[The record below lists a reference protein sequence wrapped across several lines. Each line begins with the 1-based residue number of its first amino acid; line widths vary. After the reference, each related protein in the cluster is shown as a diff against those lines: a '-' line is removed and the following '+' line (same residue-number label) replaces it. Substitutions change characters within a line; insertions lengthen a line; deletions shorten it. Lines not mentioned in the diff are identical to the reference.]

1 MRHLVCGV
9 ALVLCWTSLAYPGQH
24 VFQGRLLEDALRVL
38 QRAGLQLVF
47 SSEIVTPSM
56 RVAAEPRGT
65 TPRQQLDQLLEPHGL
80 KAKAGPGGVILIVRE
95 STSRAARNPPRS
107 PASEVQTGA
116 GDATATGDRPV
127 AYTDSV
133 TVLGWGRDR
142 VDHGVSGTT
151 LDTNA
156 LQSGTSILQDDPLDA
171 VHAMPR
177 VTAVDDFRSE
187 FSVRGSPYRQI
198 GVVIDGVA
206 TRWLQHAVY
215 GRYDAGS
222 LSMFGSDVIDR
233 VTLQAG
239 AYPRRYGDVLGAQL
253 ELSVKEGSR
262 QSARFGGI
270 VGGTSAAFIGEGP
283 IGDEARGSWI
293 AGVRNSFRSWPAD
306 RVSPN
311 DVGFAFADAHT
322 KLVYDVSPTQQISV
336 TTLAG
341 RSTVDPADEPLLS
354 PFGEGTTEAALLNI
368 GWQSTLGSHTV
379 IRQRVSIVGQDLWS
393 RAATGQLEGRNTN
406 RALEYQG
413 ELLHAI
419 AGGLFEAGAEIS
431 RLSGTRD
438 IEAGA
443 PAAGMGAYGTTWA
456 NHSTYVNFARDV
468 GRSLSFEVGGRASD
482 STLVHEGAFTPWT
495 VGAWRVN
502 SAWTITAS
510 IGASGQFPDLEMVV
524 GPAGSTNLAPER
536 ATHVDVGVEH
546 RLSNGVKWQA
556 TLFNRVEHDGVRVP
570 DLQPRLGQDGLI
582 DPPSPDRYL
591 NALHG
596 QSRGIDLLLARERN
610 DGFSGWMSYTAAR
623 TRETDTRTHE
633 MFSGDLDQRHAFNA
647 AGVLHIRERS
657 SVGIVFRAASGIPIP
672 GYFDLREGHLV
683 VGEQRNM
690 VRLPLYARLDA
701 RVQRTFFSS
710 RHRVTLF
717 GEVLNALNR
726 RNEGVAI
733 GTIQPVTFEAV
744 GYTRTLMSRRASVG
758 LEFDLSR

>member
-1 MRHLVCGV
+1 MRQVVCGV
-9 ALVLCWTSLAYPGQH
+9 ALLLCWTSLAYPGQH

-38 QRAGLQLVF
+38 QRAGLPLVF

-65 TPRQQLDQLLEPHGL
+65 TPRRQLDQLLEPHGL

-95 STSRAARNPPRS
+95 DTSRVARSTPRL
-107 PASEVQTGA
+107 PASEVRKGA
-116 GDATATGDRPV
+116 ADATATGDRPV

-142 VDHGVSGTT
+142 VDRGVSGTT

-156 LQSGTSILQDDPLDA
+156 LQSGTSILQGDALDA

-177 VTAVDDFRSE
+177 VTAVDDIRSE

-222 LSMFGSDVIDR
+222 LSMFGGDVIDR
-233 VTLQAG
+233 ATLQAG
-239 AYPRRYGDVLGAQL
+239 AYPRRHGDVLGAQL

-262 QSARFGGI
+262 QSTRFGGI

-293 AGVRNSFRSWPAD
+293 AGVRNSFRSWPVD

-341 RSTVDPADEPLLS
+341 RSTVDPADEPLVS

-379 IRQRVSIVGQDLWS
+379 IRQRVSLVGQDLWS

-406 RALEYQG
+406 RALQYQG
-413 ELLHAI
+413 EVLHAM
-419 AGGLFEAGAEIS
+419 AGGLFEAGTEIS

-438 IEAGA
+438 IEASA
-443 PAAGMGAYGTTWA
+443 PAAWMGAYGATWA
-456 NHSTYVNFARDV
+456 NHSAYVNFARAF
-468 GRSLSFEVGGRASD
+468 GRSLSFEVGGRAGD

-510 IGASGQFPDLEMVV
+510 IGASRQFPDLEMVA
-524 GPAGSTNLAPER
+524 GPAGSTNLTPER

-546 RLSNGVKWQA
+546 HLSNGVKWQA
-556 TLFNRVEHDGVRVP
+556 TFFNRVEHDGVRVP

-582 DPPSPDRYL
+582 DPPGRYL
-591 NALHG
+591 NVLHG
-596 QSRGIDLLLARERN
+596 QSQGIDLLLARERN
-610 DGFSGWMSYTAAR
+610 NGVSGWMSYTAAR
-623 TRETDTRTHE
+623 TQETDTSTYE
-633 MFSGDLDQRHAFNA
+633 TFSGDFDQRHAFNA
-647 AGVLHIRERS
+647 AGLLHIRERS

-683 VGEQRNM
+683 VGGQHNT

-701 RVQRTFFSS
+701 RVQRTFSSS

-758 LEFDLSR
+758 LEFDMAR